1 MLMINIFVL
10 IIALAV
16 LIFGAN
22 KFVDASSNY
31 AAYFGVNEFFIGLTI
46 VALGTSI
53 PELFV
58 AVSAIFNRLESVAIG
73 TIVGSNIANIALI
86 FGISCFSIA
95 SVKVKANFISLIPVA
110 LVVMLFAVTLQDQII
125 SNIEVLGFI
134 LIFLFFIYALLQDKN
149 NIDIETISTDFSKIR
164 EFIYL
169 LMGFL
174 FIVIGSN
181 LTVIYAEKVAVNL
194 GVSELIIGLSILAL
208 GTSLPEL
215 ATTITAL
222 SKGKNEM
229 VVGNIIGSN
238 VLNFVLVIP
247 LLGISSNFVISNQL
261 LDRDLVP
268 LIISTAMFIA
278 LSLIISKYVLSRWIG
293 VMFGI
298 SFLTFYILYI
308 ASVSGIVEIF

>member
-125 SNIEVLGFI
+125 SNIEILGFI

-169 LMGFL
+169 LMGLL

-278 LSLIISKYVLSRWIG
+278 LALIISKYVLSRWIG

-308 ASVSGIVEIF
+308 VSVSGIVEIF

>member
-278 LSLIISKYVLSRWIG
+278 LALIISKYVLSRWIG

>member
-10 IIALAV
+10 IIALTV

-31 AAYFGVNEFFIGLTI
+31 AAHFGVNEFFIGLTI

-95 SVKVKANFISLIPVA
+95 SVKVRANFISLIPVA

-149 NIDIETISTDFSKIR
+149 NIDIKIRSAYFSKIR

-169 LMGFL
+169 FMGFL

-181 LTVIYAEKVAVNL
+181 LTVIYAEKVAINL

-222 SKGKNEM
+222 SKGKSEM

-261 LDRDLVP
+261 LDRDLAP
-268 LIISTAMFIA
+268 LISR
-278 LSLIISKYVLSRWIG
+278 LQCSLPLH
-293 VMFGI
+293 
-298 SFLTFYILYI
+298 
-308 ASVSGIVEIF
+308 

>member
-181 LTVIYAEKVAVNL
+181 LTVIYAEKVAINL

-278 LSLIISKYVLSRWIG
+278 LALIISKYVLSRWIG
-293 VMFGI
+293 LMFGI

>member
-1 MLMINIFVL
+1 MINIFIL

-125 SNIEVLGFI
+125 SNTEILGFI

-215 ATTITAL
+215 ATSITAL

-278 LSLIISKYVLSRWIG
+278 LALIISKYVLSRWIG

>member
-1 MLMINIFVL
+1 MINIFVL

-149 NIDIETISTDFSKIR
+149 NIDIETISTDFSKIW

-278 LSLIISKYVLSRWIG
+278 LALIISKYVLSRWIG

>member
-1 MLMINIFVL
+1 MINIFVL

-125 SNIEVLGFI
+125 SNIEILGFI

-149 NIDIETISTDFSKIR
+149 NIDIESISTDFSKIR
-164 EFIYL
+164 EFMYL

-278 LSLIISKYVLSRWIG
+278 LALIISKYVLSRWIG

>member
-125 SNIEVLGFI
+125 SNIGILGFI

-149 NIDIETISTDFSKIR
+149 NIDIESISTDFSKIR

-247 LLGISSNFVISNQL
+247 LLGISSNFMISNQL

-278 LSLIISKYVLSRWIG
+278 LALILSKYVLSRWIG
-293 VMFGI
+293 IMFGI

>member
-1 MLMINIFVL
+1 MINIFVL

-125 SNIEVLGFI
+125 SNIEILGFI

-164 EFIYL
+164 EFMYL

-261 LDRDLVP
+261 LDRDLAP

-278 LSLIISKYVLSRWIG
+278 LALIISKYVLSRWIG

>member
-1 MLMINIFVL
+1 
-10 IIALAV
+10 
-16 LIFGAN
+16 
-22 KFVDASSNY
+22 
-31 AAYFGVNEFFIGLTI
+31 
-46 VALGTSI
+46 
-53 PELFV
+53 
-58 AVSAIFNRLESVAIG
+58 
-73 TIVGSNIANIALI
+73 
-86 FGISCFSIA
+86 
-95 SVKVKANFISLIPVA
+95 
-110 LVVMLFAVTLQDQII
+110 MLFAVTLQDQII

-278 LSLIISKYVLSRWIG
+278 LALIISKYVLSRWIG

>member
-1 MLMINIFVL
+1 MINIFVL

-247 LLGISSNFVISNQL
+247 LIGISSNFVISNQL

-278 LSLIISKYVLSRWIG
+278 LALIISKYVLSRWIG

>member
-95 SVKVKANFISLIPVA
+95 SVKVKANFVSLIPVA

-278 LSLIISKYVLSRWIG
+278 LALIISKYVLSRWIG

>member
-1 MLMINIFVL
+1 MINIFVL

-22 KFVDASSNY
+22 KFIDASSNY

-278 LSLIISKYVLSRWIG
+278 LALIISKYVLSRWIG
-293 VMFGI
+293 IMFGI

>member
-1 MLMINIFVL
+1 M
-10 IIALAV
+10 
-16 LIFGAN
+16 
-22 KFVDASSNY
+22 
-31 AAYFGVNEFFIGLTI
+31 
-46 VALGTSI
+46 
-53 PELFV
+53 
-58 AVSAIFNRLESVAIG
+58 LES
-73 TIVGSNIANIALI
+73 
-86 FGISCFSIA
+86 
-95 SVKVKANFISLIPVA
+95 
-110 LVVMLFAVTLQDQII
+110 LFMQTR
-125 SNIEVLGFI
+125 IEG
-134 LIFLFFIYALLQDKN
+134 
-149 NIDIETISTDFSKIR
+149 
-164 EFIYL
+164 
-169 LMGFL
+169 
-174 FIVIGSN
+174 GSN

-278 LSLIISKYVLSRWIG
+278 LALIISKYVLSRWIG

>member
-1 MLMINIFVL
+1 MINIFVL

-125 SNIEVLGFI
+125 SNIEILGFI

-278 LSLIISKYVLSRWIG
+278 LALIISKYVLSRWIG

>member
-1 MLMINIFVL
+1 MINIFVL

-125 SNIEVLGFI
+125 SNIEILGFI

-164 EFIYL
+164 EFMYL

-278 LSLIISKYVLSRWIG
+278 LALIISKYVLSRWIG

>member
-1 MLMINIFVL
+1 MY
-10 IIALAV
+10 
-16 LIFGAN
+16 
-22 KFVDASSNY
+22 KRQ
-31 AAYFGVNEFFIGLTI
+31 GLTI

-278 LSLIISKYVLSRWIG
+278 LALIISKYVLSRWIG

>member
-1 MLMINIFVL
+1 MINIFVL

-22 KFVDASSNY
+22 KFIDASSNY

-134 LIFLFFIYALLQDKN
+134 MIFLFFIYALLQDKN

-164 EFIYL
+164 EFMYL
-169 LMGFL
+169 FMGFL

-181 LTVIYAEKVAVNL
+181 LTVIYAEKVAINL

-215 ATTITAL
+215 ATTISAL
-222 SKGKNEM
+222 SKGKSEM

-261 LDRDLVP
+261 LDRDLAP
-268 LIISTAMFIA
+268 LVISTAMFIA
-278 LSLIISKYVLSRWIG
+278 LALIISKYVLSRWIG

>member
-125 SNIEVLGFI
+125 SNIEILGFI

-164 EFIYL
+164 EFMYL
-169 LMGFL
+169 LIGFL

-181 LTVIYAEKVAVNL
+181 LTVIYAEKVAINL

-268 LIISTAMFIA
+268 LIIWTTMFIA
-278 LSLIISKYVLSRWIG
+278 LALIISKYVLSRWIG

>member
-1 MLMINIFVL
+1 MINIFVL

-125 SNIEVLGFI
+125 SNTEILGFI

-164 EFIYL
+164 EFMYL

-174 FIVIGSN
+174 FIGIGSN

-278 LSLIISKYVLSRWIG
+278 LALIISKYVLSRWIG

>member
-1 MLMINIFVL
+1 MINIFVL

-149 NIDIETISTDFSKIR
+149 NIDIETISTDFSKIW

-181 LTVIYAEKVAVNL
+181 LTVIYAEKVAANL

>member
-164 EFIYL
+164 EFMYL

-181 LTVIYAEKVAVNL
+181 LTVIYAEKVAINL

-278 LSLIISKYVLSRWIG
+278 LALIISKYVLSRWIG
-293 VMFGI
+293 IMFGI

>member
-1 MLMINIFVL
+1 MINIFVL

-95 SVKVKANFISLIPVA
+95 SVKVKANNISLIPVA

-164 EFIYL
+164 EFMYL

-181 LTVIYAEKVAVNL
+181 LTVIYAEKVAINL

-278 LSLIISKYVLSRWIG
+278 LALIISKYVLSRWIG

>member
-1 MLMINIFVL
+1 MINIFVL

-164 EFIYL
+164 EFMYL

-278 LSLIISKYVLSRWIG
+278 LALIISKYVLSRWIG

>member
-1 MLMINIFVL
+1 MINIFVL

-149 NIDIETISTDFSKIR
+149 NIDIETISTDFSKIW

-181 LTVIYAEKVAVNL
+181 LTVIYAEKVAANL

-278 LSLIISKYVLSRWIG
+278 LALIISKYVLSRWIG

>member
-1 MLMINIFVL
+1 MINIFVL

-125 SNIEVLGFI
+125 SNIEILGFI

-149 NIDIETISTDFSKIR
+149 NIDIESISTDFSKIR
-164 EFIYL
+164 EFMYL

>member
-125 SNIEVLGFI
+125 SNIEILGFI

-278 LSLIISKYVLSRWIG
+278 LALIISKYVLSRWIG

>member
-1 MLMINIFVL
+1 MINIFVL

-110 LVVMLFAVTLQDQII
+110 LVVILFAVTLQDQII
-125 SNIEVLGFI
+125 SNIEILGFI

-164 EFIYL
+164 EFMYL

-181 LTVIYAEKVAVNL
+181 LTVIYAEKVAINL

-278 LSLIISKYVLSRWIG
+278 LALIISKYVLSRWIG

>member
-1 MLMINIFVL
+1 MINIFVL

-164 EFIYL
+164 EFMYL

-278 LSLIISKYVLSRWIG
+278 LALIISKYVLSRWIG
-293 VMFGI
+293 IMFGI

>member
-1 MLMINIFVL
+1 MINIFVL

-125 SNIEVLGFI
+125 SNIEILGFI

-149 NIDIETISTDFSKIR
+149 NIDIESISTDFSKIR
-164 EFIYL
+164 EFMYL

-174 FIVIGSN
+174 FIIIGSN

-278 LSLIISKYVLSRWIG
+278 LALIISKYVLSRWIG

>member
-110 LVVMLFAVTLQDQII
+110 LVVILFAVTLQDQII

-278 LSLIISKYVLSRWIG
+278 LALIISKYVLSRWIG

>member
-1 MLMINIFVL
+1 MINIFVL

-164 EFIYL
+164 EFMYL

-181 LTVIYAEKVAVNL
+181 LTVIYAEKVAINL

-247 LLGISSNFVISNQL
+247 LLGISSNFMISNQL

-268 LIISTAMFIA
+268 LIISTAMFITLA
-278 LSLIISKYVLSRWIG
+278 LILSKYVLSRWIG

>member
-1 MLMINIFVL
+1 MINIFVL

-134 LIFLFFIYALLQDKN
+134 MIFLFFIYALLQDKN

-164 EFIYL
+164 EFMYL
-169 LMGFL
+169 FMGFL

-278 LSLIISKYVLSRWIG
+278 LTLIISKYVLSRWIG

>member
-1 MLMINIFVL
+1 M
-10 IIALAV
+10 
-16 LIFGAN
+16 
-22 KFVDASSNY
+22 
-31 AAYFGVNEFFIGLTI
+31 
-46 VALGTSI
+46 
-53 PELFV
+53 
-58 AVSAIFNRLESVAIG
+58 
-73 TIVGSNIANIALI
+73 
-86 FGISCFSIA
+86 
-95 SVKVKANFISLIPVA
+95 
-110 LVVMLFAVTLQDQII
+110 
-125 SNIEVLGFI
+125 
-134 LIFLFFIYALLQDKN
+134 FFIYALLQDKN

-164 EFIYL
+164 EFMYL

-194 GVSELIIGLSILAL
+194 GVSDFIIGLSILAL

-229 VVGNIIGSN
+229 IVGNIIGSN

-268 LIISTAMFIA
+268 LIFR
-278 LSLIISKYVLSRWIG
+278 LQCSLPLHFISKYVLSRWIG

>member
-1 MLMINIFVL
+1 MINIFVL

-110 LVVMLFAVTLQDQII
+110 LVVILFAVTLQDQII

-181 LTVIYAEKVAVNL
+181 LTVIYAEKVAINL

-278 LSLIISKYVLSRWIG
+278 LALIISKYVLSRWIG

>member
-1 MLMINIFVL
+1 MINIFVL

-125 SNIEVLGFI
+125 SNTEILGFI

-278 LSLIISKYVLSRWIG
+278 LALIISKYVLSRWIG

>member
-95 SVKVKANFISLIPVA
+95 SVKVKANFIRLIPVA

-164 EFIYL
+164 EFMYL
-169 LMGFL
+169 LIGFL

-278 LSLIISKYVLSRWIG
+278 LALIISKYVLSRWIG